1 MLISIFLP
9 SFSVILVIWPVMIAE
24 TLSDLKH
31 SPPSCSCSRD
41 IYPLMSKQPIK
52 PKLGRRER
60 GAHTCAY
67 TAQSCLLCFLEV
79 LQKIMSA
86 ITAKNCVVTE
96 RKVWQNRCNVMGIN
110 VFHGKLTGFCC
121 RKRIISSELYYSRA
135 FSLLPPITLKY
146 AFMDSSMNIVG
157 GQCFIA

>member
-1 MLISIFLP
+1 
-9 SFSVILVIWPVMIAE
+9 MIAE

-31 SPPSCSCSRD
+31 SPPSCSCSID

-79 LQKIMSA
+79 LQKDYERDYSKKLCSNGKKGM
-86 ITAKNCVVTE
+86 TE
-96 RKVWQNRCNVMGIN
+96 PLQR
-110 VFHGKLTGFCC
+110 HG
-121 RKRIISSELYYSRA
+121 Y
-135 FSLLPPITLKY
+135 
-146 AFMDSSMNIVG
+146 
-157 GQCFIA
+157 